1 MASTSTDDHRNRTER
16 FPSTQTTDSKKS
28 HGQQQQQPA
37 AVSEEDH
44 EKENAL
50 GAEPQ
55 FSLAGPNTAMRSMHS
70 PSQNIYEDPEYRD
83 LNPQYGKSQDEPLW
97 SLAQPL
103 PRVVRPGMSLG
114 HNEGGDE
121 KESIATETVGPS
133 ILSSIDLDQKVKA
146 NQAMIGSSIRS
157 RSRATGTQG

>member
-1 MASTSTDDHRNRTER
+1 MASTPTDGDHNRTER
-16 FPSTQTTDSKKS
+16 FPSAQTTNSKKS
-28 HGQQQQQPA
+28 HGQQQQPA

-50 GAEPQ
+50 GTEPQ
-55 FSLAGPNTAMRSMHS
+55 FSLAGPNTAMRSMYS
-70 PSQNIYEDPEYRD
+70 PSQNIYEDPEYRN

-114 HNEGGDE
+114 HNGGRDE

-133 ILSSIDLDQKVKA
+133 ILSSIDLYQKLKTNPVIDRFQHQK
-146 NQAMIGSSIRS
+146 
-157 RSRATGTQG
+157 

>member
-1 MASTSTDDHRNRTER
+1 MASVSTEDHNNNHNRTER
-16 FPSTQTTDSKKS
+16 FPSAQTSNS
-28 HGQQQQQPA
+28 RNHGQQQQPA

-50 GAEPQ
+50 GTEPQ
-55 FSLAGPNTAMRSMHS
+55 FSLAGPNTAMRSMYS
-70 PSQNIYEDPEYRD
+70 PSQNIYEDPEYRN

-114 HNEGGDE
+114 HSGGGDE
-121 KESIATETVGPS
+121 KQSIATETV
-133 ILSSIDLDQKVKA
+133 
-146 NQAMIGSSIRS
+146 RS
-157 RSRATGTQG
+157 LFKYRCSYFKK

>member
-1 MASTSTDDHRNRTER
+1 MASTSTGDHHNRTER
-16 FPSTQTTDSKKS
+16 FPSAQTTNSKKS
-28 HGQQQQQPA
+28 HGQQQQPA
-37 AVSEEDH
+37 AVSEEDY

-50 GAEPQ
+50 GTEPQ
-55 FSLAGPNTAMRSMHS
+55 FSLAGPNTAMRSMYS
-70 PSQNIYEDPEYRD
+70 PSQNIYEDPEYRN

-114 HNEGGDE
+114 HNGGRDE

-133 ILSSIDLDQKVKA
+133 ILLSIDLYQKLKTNPVIDRFQHQK
-146 NQAMIGSSIRS
+146 
-157 RSRATGTQG
+157 